1 MPPRRRE
8 IPLAALAIAALWAAQ
23 LAAAN
28 GWMLFGRP
36 LWLDEILTYLVAND
50 PSFPHAMAAVRHG
63 VDANPP
69 GLHATLWLIANCVG
83 GLGPIGLRAF
93 SLSSVMLAMLGVYL
107 TARRLGAG
115 PPAALAGAAA
125 MAACP
130 LAVEHAVE
138 ARYYGPLL
146 AILAWFAYAQ
156 LRARTARRPT
166 LAFAAVAALA
176 AAAGFV
182 HYFGLLA
189 VGLMVAADLAPD
201 DLPLRRRWPR
211 LAAPLVG
218 LLIAGLAAVPFFLGQ
233 RAGLTVKTWVEPAD
247 AGMVAGVWQ
256 GLLAAPSVL
265 AVLVIAAIGVALT
278 KKDSVFCEAASGG
291 VPPGRAALPPGRA
304 ALPALSLVLF
314 PLVIAGFSAAVQPSF
329 VGRYLMPTLL
339 PLGLICA
346 VALEAAATGGLGR
359 RPAGGALV
367 KALVLTLAALA
378 AATALGGWEVRRLRD
393 AAVVSTLRAAE
404 VRAIARVAADSSPP
418 GAAVVFLRRLD
429 LYPLLAS
436 DPALFARCALLDYE
450 DDPRRPL
457 APGSRIERD
466 LGRKV
471 AAMYPAQFRL
481 ATVADLRS
489 GDAYFFL
496 VAPPTRQVV
505 LRRVLK
511 GFGVRK
517 KSAWLWQYSPPAS

>member
-28 GWMLFGRP
+28 GWMLFSRP

-83 GLGPIGLRAF
+83 GLGPVGLRCF

-146 AILAWFAYAQ
+146 AILAWFAHAQ

-189 VGLMVAADLAPD
+189 VLLMVAADLAPD

-218 LLIAGLAAVPFFLGQ
+218 LLVAGAAAVPYFLGQ
-233 RAGLTVKTWVEPAD
+233 RAGLTVKTWVEPVD

-256 GLLAAPSVL
+256 GLIAAPSVL
-265 AVLVIAAIGVALT
+265 AVLVIAAIGCGLT
-278 KKDSVFCEAASGG
+278 EKDSVLCEAASGG
-291 VPPGRAALPPGRA
+291 AAAGRA
-304 ALPALSLVLF
+304 ALPALSLLLF
-314 PLVIAGFSAAVQPSF
+314 PLVIAGFSVIVQPSF

-339 PLGLICA
+339 PLGLICGL
-346 VALEAAATGGLGR
+346 ALEAGATGGLGR

-429 LYPLLAS
+429 LYPLLSS
-436 DPALFARCALLDYE
+436 DPALFARCALLDYD

-496 VAPPTRQVV
+496 VAPPTRRVV

-511 GFGVRK
+511 GFAVRE
-517 KSAWLWQYSPPAS
+517 KSAWLHQYAPPSSD